1 MTDETTSA
9 APAMPESFSD
19 PREAMNWLA
28 QQDEKPEPNSS
39 AEQPDGAAEHKSA
52 DEADAAPREEAPSET
67 EGNDPEAEK
76 LPPVERPRSWSKDDE
91 TEWNALPRAA
101 QEKIAAREQ
110 ARETE
115 LRRTQN
121 EAAEARKASEATR
134 AQAESKAQIGE
145 KVKTLQR
152 ELDELTFVNNSQF
165 GEIKSQA
172 DLDKLSQEQL
182 RLAASDPVTAGQ
194 IGAFLQAWQ
203 THQYKL
209 SAKQTELQ
217 QAQQGATSEFQQTR
231 AAYAAEQD
239 KLFREALP
247 EFADQEKLT
256 SALKRAVPILNE
268 YGLTTDK
275 LQQWCESKAGYEIV
289 GSAGFQRLVADAL
302 KYRDVMAAKQTVAAK
317 PVPAVQRPGARQ
329 SGGNASAL
337 QAATQAFNL
346 NPNAKNAA
354 ALAIARRGSSTH

>member
-1 MTDETTSA
+1 MTDETATSI
-9 APAMPESFSD
+9 PESFSD
-19 PREAMNWLA
+19 PREAANWLS
-28 QQDEKPEPNSS
+28 QQDEKPEANSS

-52 DEADAAPREEAPSET
+52 PVADAAPLEEAPSET
-67 EGNDPEAEK
+67 EGNDPADN
-76 LPPVERPRSWSKDDE
+76 LPPVDRPRSWSKDDE
-91 TEWNALPRAA
+91 AEWNGLPRAA

-110 ARETE
+110 AREAE
-115 LRRTQN
+115 LRRSQN
-121 EAAEARKASEATR
+121 EAAEARKAIEATR
-134 AQAESKAQIGE
+134 TQAESKAQIGE

-152 ELDELTFVNNSQF
+152 ELDELTFTNNMQF

-209 SAKQTELQ
+209 SAKQTELN

-247 EFADQEKLT
+247 EFADQTKLT
-256 SALKRAVPILNE
+256 EALKRAVPILNE
-268 YGLTTDK
+268 YGLSTDK
-275 LQQWCESKAGYEIV
+275 LQKWCESKAGYEII

-302 KYRDVMAAKQTVAAK
+302 KYQDVKAAKQAVAAK
-317 PVPAVQRPGARQ
+317 PVPPVQRPGARQ
-329 SGGNASAL
+329 AGGGNVSAL
-337 QAATQAFNL
+337 KAASDAFNL
-346 NPNAKNAA
+346 NPNAKTATALAMARREAA
-354 ALAIARRGSSTH
+354 ATKH

>member
-1 MTDETTSA
+1 MTDETTQAAESA
-9 APAMPESFSD
+9 PESFSSAE
-19 PREAMNWLA
+19 EAARFWTR
-28 QQDEKPEPNSS
+28 EKPEPNSS
-39 AEQPDGAAEHKSA
+39 AESAEPATAEHASA
-52 DEADAAPREEAPSET
+52 DEADTAPLEEAPGET
-67 EGNDPEAEK
+67 EGNDPADT

-152 ELDELTFVNNSQF
+152 ELDELTFTNNMQF

-231 AAYAAEQD
+231 SAYAAEQD

-247 EFADQEKLT
+247 EYADQEKLT
-256 SALKRAVPILNE
+256 SALKRAVPILDE
-268 YGLTTDK
+268 YGLSRDK
-275 LQQWCESKAGYEIV
+275 LTQWCDSKAGYEIV
-289 GSAGFQRLVADAL
+289 ASAGFQRLVADAL

-317 PVPAVQRPGARQ
+317 PVPPVQRPGSRQ

-346 NPNAKNAA
+346 NPNPKTAA
-354 ALAIARRGSSTH
+354 ALAIARRGSTTH